1 MYDPNTASPA
11 KPGARRWTAGAI
23 AVLAIGL
30 VILIPSGL
38 CTGIFGMGAIYD
50 MITSSSSEGFSI
62 LLEAL
67 LFGAIPLAIGGVLVF
82 AAFKMRKKT

>member
-1 MYDPNTASPA
+1 MSQPDSTPPEPTPTLRHT
-11 KPGARRWTAGAI
+11 GGEI
-23 AVLAIGL
+23 AMILFGVVLL
-30 VILIPSGL
+30 LPGL

-50 MITSSSSEGFSI
+50 MIISASSEGFSI

>member
-1 MYDPNTASPA
+1 MYDPNTAPPA
-11 KPGARRWTAGAI
+11 KPGERRWTVGAI

-30 VILIPSGL
+30 LILIPSGL

-67 LFGAIPLAIGGVLVF
+67 LFGAIPLAIGGGLVF
-82 AAFKMRKKT
+82 AAFKMRRKA